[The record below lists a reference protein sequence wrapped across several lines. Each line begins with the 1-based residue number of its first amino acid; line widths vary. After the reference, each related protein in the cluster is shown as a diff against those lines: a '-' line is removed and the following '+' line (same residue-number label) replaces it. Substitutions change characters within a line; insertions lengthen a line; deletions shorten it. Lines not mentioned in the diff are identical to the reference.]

1 MKKLRF
7 VFWFNVARVGR
18 WLMQTGAKR
27 AMRCDDR
34 LLIFARYSADHRE
47 MAEQV
52 RRAVERHV
60 REAN

>member
-1 MKKLRF
+1 
-7 VFWFNVARVGR
+7 
-18 WLMQTGAKR
+18 MQGAAKR

-52 RRAVERHV
+52 RRAVEKH
-60 REAN
+60 AAGLN